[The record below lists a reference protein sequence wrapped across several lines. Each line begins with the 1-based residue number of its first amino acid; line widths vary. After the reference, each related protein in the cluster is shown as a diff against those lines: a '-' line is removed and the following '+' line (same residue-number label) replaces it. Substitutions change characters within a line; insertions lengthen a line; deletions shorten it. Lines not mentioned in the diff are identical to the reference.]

1 MPRILL
7 IPDPHLSP
15 QSALL
20 RGLGAEEVETEFLT
34 HDEIVTLPLDEI
46 REHTYPG

>member
-15 QSALL
+15 RSALL
-20 RGLGAEEVETEFLT
+20 RRLGAEEVETDFLI
-34 HDEIVTLPLDEI
+34 HDEIVMRPLDEI